1 MTRPSLLTLGIGLLL
16 TLIVL
21 ATEAVVGSHR
31 DSPWERWAI
40 DARFSHAPRA
50 PRPLRPEIV
59 HVDIDD
65 GALKSVGRWPWD
77 RAVLAD
83 VVEELHRAGARTI
96 ALDLLFSEPQ
106 ENGESDERL
115 AEVLRD
121 ASAILAVRI
130 GDTGAET
137 PGGAW
142 GRGSGPEE
150 WDRLLDIL
158 AQDVRMD
165 IERAL
170 DKAEVSG
177 ERRTRAHADALW
189 IKEHALHRA
198 IGQIENANNADEFT
212 FEQFLDH
219 VTPGRPGH
227 LRSFPELRLIRY
239 RWDQH
244 TAWRSLRPHLR
255 ADDHRGGIDDAAP
268 TTVIARSA
276 DAVGYVNELA
286 DADGRKRSFI
296 PKLAAPGGRAL
307 PFGVAAVAK
316 HLELTPRDVTVTE
329 TDLHLA
335 DRRLPLHHGRLWIN
349 WPTAPADAPSQH
361 RWMHIGRQG
370 EDNTAGEGRLSIA
383 AVVSLAEQRRAHA
396 GNLQTFLELSRAIA
410 GYAQLSLD
418 DLPET
423 ATSLEEARGQLEE
436 VRDEVDFTLMDDP
449 DPDSLAD
456 DGFRRHVELSQLWR
470 QTESVL
476 EQGEHHL
483 AEIESELRNRVDD
496 RLVFIG
502 WTATGAVADFVA
514 TPLGA
519 TTPGVVV
526 HAIAADMALSGA
538 SVRFLPRWIELT
550 IIALA
555 GVAATLIAAVFSPL
569 WSVLLLLLIGFGFG
583 GVNLALFARGD
594 WLIPLASPLGTLS
607 LIWVVGM
614 AVEAALYQ
622 RERIR
627 ITRQF
632 RARVSPQLVDYLV
645 ENPGALSVGG
655 QKREVTI
662 VFADLAGFTRLTETL
677 GSEETVRT
685 LNHALG
691 ALTDEL
697 VRHDAYVNKFL
708 GDGVMAFW
716 SAFTPDDQQAAKA
729 CRAAIGCQR
738 VLREFNEEAAREGRP
753 SLGVRLGIATGAVI
767 VGDCGAPPALNDY
780 TVIGDAVNLAARL
793 ESANKQLGTN
803 VLLDGRTRELLSA
816 QDAADGEFNLLRF
829 GRVSVVGQSRAVEVY
844 QLLPGESEAST
855 AESRAELDRAVDA
868 FEAGDADA
876 CRNAWREHEKA
887 FGPHPLARFH
897 ELTLRELAEQD
908 GNADEEDAIEPGVVR
923 LREK

>member
-1 MTRPSLLTLGIGLLL
+1 MTRPSSLTLGIGLLL
-16 TLIVL
+16 TLLLVAIEVAL
-21 ATEAVVGSHR
+21 GSHR
-31 DSPWERWAI
+31 DSPWERGAI
-40 DARFSHAPRA
+40 DARFRHAPRA
-50 PRPLRPEIV
+50 PRPLSPKIV

-83 VVEELHRAGARTI
+83 AVEELHRAGARTI

-106 ENGESDERL
+106 ENGESDQRL
-115 AEVLRD
+115 AEGLRD
-121 ASAILAVRI
+121 ASAVLAVRA
-130 GDTGAET
+130 GDSKAET

-142 GRGSGPEE
+142 ARDGGPEE
-150 WDRLLDIL
+150 WDRLLEVL
-158 AQDVRMD
+158 TRDVRMD

-170 DKAEVSG
+170 DEAEVRG
-177 ERRTRAHADALW
+177 ERRSGAHADALR

-198 IGQIENANNADEFT
+198 IGQIENASGADEFT

-219 VTPGRPGH
+219 VTPGRPDH

-244 TAWRSLRPHLR
+244 TAWQSLRPHLR
-255 ADDHRGGIDDAAP
+255 PDDHRGGVDDAAP
-268 TTVIARSA
+268 TALIARSA

-296 PKLAAPGGRAL
+296 PELAAPSGRVL
-307 PFGVAAVAK
+307 PFGIAAVLK

-329 TDLHLA
+329 TDLYLA

-349 WPTAPADAPSQH
+349 WPTVPAEAPSQH
-361 RWMHIGRQG
+361 RWMHIGRQSA
-370 EDNTAGEGRLSIA
+370 EHAAGEGRLSIA

-396 GNLQTFLELSRAIA
+396 GNLQTFLELSRAIME
-410 GYAQLSLD
+410 YAQLPKD
-418 DLPET
+418 DLPE
-423 ATSLEEARGQLEE
+423 AVTSLGEARGQLEG

-449 DPDSLAD
+449 DPETLEDDS
-456 DGFRRHVELSQLWR
+456 FRRHVELSQLWR
-470 QTESVL
+470 QTERVL
-476 EQGEHHL
+476 EEGERHL
-483 AEIESELRNRVDD
+483 AEVESELRERVDD

-502 WTATGAVADFVA
+502 WTASGAVADFVS

-526 HAIAADMALSGA
+526 HAVAADMALSGA
-538 SVRFLPRWIELT
+538 SVRFLPRWSELS
-550 IIALA
+550 IIVMA
-555 GVAATLIAAVFSPL
+555 GVAATLIAAVFAPL
-569 WSVLLLLLIGFGFG
+569 GSVLLLLLTGFLFG

-607 LIWVVGM
+607 LVWVVGM

-622 RERIR
+622 RERLR

-655 QKREVTI
+655 QQREVTI
-662 VFADLAGFTRLTETL
+662 IFADLAGFTRLTETL
-677 GSEETVRT
+677 GSEATVRT

-738 VLREFNEEAAREGRP
+738 VLRAFNEEADREGRP
-753 SLGVRLGIATGAVI
+753 PLGVRLGIATGPVI

-816 QDAADGEFNLLRF
+816 PGAAEGEFNLRRF
-829 GRVSVVGQSRAVEVY
+829 GRLSVVGQSRAVEVY
-844 QLLPGESEAST
+844 QLLPGEPEAST
-855 AESRAELDRAVDA
+855 ADSRAELDRAVDA
-868 FEAGDADA
+868 FEAGDPAA
-876 CRNAWREHEKA
+876 CRDAWCAYEEQ

-897 ELTLRELAEQD
+897 ELTLRERAERD
-908 GNADEEDAIEPGVVR
+908 GSAEDEDRIEPGVVR